1 MDVYLGSKEG
11 PAVGSVPQ
19 TLAALAARLE
29 LEQQCWRERLQRD
42 PTRFGEVE
50 VAVHHTFQEL
60 ADQLVA
66 SLLGDVGQSTA
77 LEQASKKS
85 H

>member
-1 MDVYLGSKEG
+1 VL
-11 PAVGSVPQ
+11 Q
-19 TLAALAARLE
+19 TLAAVAARL
-29 LEQQCWRERLQRD
+29 QQQQQRCRERLQCD

-60 ADQLVA
+60 ADQVVA
-66 SLLGDVGQSTA
+66 SLLGDVGQAPA

-85 H
+85 R

>member
-1 MDVYLGSKEG
+1 MDVYLGSQEG
-11 PAVGSVPQ
+11 PAVASVPQ
-19 TLAALAARLE
+19 TLAVVATRLQQ
-29 LEQQCWRERLQRD
+29 EQQHWRERLHSD

-60 ADQLVA
+60 ADQVVA

-85 H
+85 R

>member
-1 MDVYLGSKEG
+1 MDVYLGRKDG
-11 PAVGSVPQ
+11 AAVGSVPQ
-19 TLAALAARLE
+19 TITTVAARLE
-29 LEQQCWRERLQRD
+29 QEQQRWRQRLRHD
-42 PTRFGEVE
+42 PSQFDAVE

-60 ADQLVA
+60 ADQVVA
-66 SLLGDVGQSTA
+66 SLLGAVGQSAA